1 MFMYQ
6 EIYNQLE
13 GIQKFIF
20 IFWSICVCLFVLS
33 FINLVVYGIKL
44 KISKIK

>member
-1 MFMYQ
+1 MYQ

-20 IFWSICVCLFVLS
+20 IFWSICFSLFVLS
-33 FINLVVYGIKL
+33 FIDLVVYSIKL
-44 KISKIK
+44 KIYKIK